1 MRIICIAVFCIAI
14 FCIIPIN
21 TATSIE
27 SGYSDFDFEAKKP
40 LIIKEINKNIP
51 KKNSVTYTEV
61 PRGIILS
68 IAQEEFFDNN
78 SDKIS
83 ENGKIL
89 LSHIANLLN
98 KFNNNCTI
106 EAHSE
111 ERLTPDNI
119 YRDDWEISI
128 VRASK
133 IAEYLSKNFQI
144 ENGRL
149 FPVGFGKIMPFR
161 GNVAPKDFFD
171 NRIDFVIFDYSVTR

>member
-14 FCIIPIN
+14 FCIISVN
-21 TATSIE
+21 TAVSTE
-27 SGYSDFDFEAKKP
+27 SGYSDFEAEKP
-40 LIIKEINKNIP
+40 LIIEEINKNIP

-83 ENGKIL
+83 KNGKIL
-89 LSHIANLLN
+89 LAHIASLLD

-111 ERLTPDNI
+111 ELLTPDNI

-128 VRASK
+128 VRATK
-133 IAEYLSKNFQI
+133 IAEYLSENFQI
-144 ENGRL
+144 KNGRL

-161 GNVAPKDFFD
+161 GNVAPKEFFD